1 MLRDRNWGGTMKP
14 APCFRAALLCTIL
27 GVGAAHAGGNAPGQ
41 PANGSVDLSS
51 SDLEGASLEDLLD
64 TVVTSGRI
72 SQRVSEAPSVITVI
86 RAEEIETRG
95 YTSLADVL
103 RTVPGFYDVY
113 DMAFHNVGIRGISPG
128 ARASGSQVKVM
139 IDGQEVDYRPSTGNF
154 FGEELVPM
162 SAVER
167 IEIFRGPGS
176 ALYGADAFLG
186 VINVITRSGLTLN
199 GLKATARAGSVAG
212 HAAGGGEAVV
222 GGTEG
227 KLDVL
232 VAGSG
237 WNMNRGGLTLPGSSP
252 ALDRS
257 SFGSGSLVSDT
268 DLARPKSGLARLA
281 FGDAKSGRLTLW
293 GSVQH
298 LEAGGQFQDYGILNS
313 GSRISRLNQHYRA
326 SFDREFGSTASV
338 KVSGTYFS
346 SATLDR
352 EQVDV
357 GYGDRVLRPDVGST
371 GYELQAETTLRPFSW
386 MTVTLAG
393 DYRRETHALQDYDTV
408 YVKDVFRS
416 DGSMFASAGTVVP
429 GVNGSKTVDFTNG
442 GGLAHVLMQAGDSL
456 GITVGARL
464 DSHSV
469 YGVQFSPRVGI
480 VYSRPRLPYYVK
492 LLFGS
497 SFKAPSAEQLY
508 TAPLGRFDVVGNAQL
523 APQTAQTYE
532 LAGGYRLG
540 NKGEIVANAFI
551 TRVHGRV
558 DYVQDGIYFR
568 AVNGAPETL
577 AGGEAELRMRVVPP
591 LELRAGVGIATTVS
605 KRQQGDPSTGGLV
618 VQQPVFPPM
627 QVHLLADY
635 TLADWGLHFA
645 PEVSWISPRS
655 ASQTNALER
664 YTDYTLP
671 GYLYTA
677 VAVTWRRQLWSGG
690 ATAVQL
696 RCNNLLDRHYV
707 DPGYNGVDLPA
718 LGRTLFLG
726 ISQTF

>member
-1 MLRDRNWGGTMKP
+1 MK
-14 APCFRAALLCTIL
+14 ARSSFQAALLCVAL
-27 GVGAAHAGGNAPGQ
+27 SAGAARAGQGDSTKPSDA
-41 PANGSVDLSS
+41 ADLSS
-51 SDLEGASLEDLLD
+51 SDLARASLEDLLD
-64 TVVTSGRI
+64 TVVTSGKI
-72 SQRVSEAPSVITVI
+72 SQRISEAPSVITVI
-86 RAEEIETRG
+86 QAEEIETRG

-176 ALYGADAFLG
+176 ALYGANAFLG
-186 VINVITRSGLTLN
+186 VINIITRSGLTLN
-199 GLKATARAGSVAG
+199 GFKATARGGSVGG
-212 HAAGGGEAVV
+212 HAAGGGEAVL
-222 GGTEG
+222 GATEG
-227 KLDVL
+227 KVDML

-237 WNMNRGGLTLPGSSP
+237 WNMNRSGLALPGSSP
-252 ALDRS
+252 ALERS
-257 SFGSGSLVSDT
+257 SLGLGTGVSDG
-268 DLARPKSGLARLA
+268 DLARPKSGLARVS
-281 FGDAKSGRLTLW
+281 FGETRTGRFTLW

-326 SFDREFGSTASV
+326 SFERDLGSQASM
-338 KVSGTYFS
+338 KLSGTYFD
-346 SATLDR
+346 SAALER

-357 GYGDRVLRPDVGST
+357 GYPDRVLRPNVGT
-371 GYELQAETTLRPFSW
+371 HGYELQAETTLRPFPW

-393 DYRRETHALQDYDTV
+393 DYLRENHLLQAYDTV
-408 YVKDVFRS
+408 YVTDVRRP
-416 DGSMFASAGTVVP
+416 DGTLFALAGTVVP
-429 GVNGSKTVDFTNG
+429 GANHGQTLVFTNAG
-442 GGLAHVLMQAGDSL
+442 ALAHVLVQAGEAI
-456 GITVGARL
+456 GITLGARV
-464 DSHSV
+464 DSHNV
-469 YGVQFSPRVGI
+469 YGVQVSPRLGI
-480 VYSRPRLPYYVK
+480 VYSRPQLPYYVK

-497 SFKAPSAEQLY
+497 SFKAPSADQLY
-508 TAPLGRFDVVGNAQL
+508 TAPLGRFDVVGNSQL

-540 NKGEIVANAFI
+540 GRGEVIANAFI

-558 DYVQDGIYFR
+558 DYVQEGIYFR
-568 AVNGAPETL
+568 ADNGAPETL
-577 AGGEAELRMRVVPP
+577 AGGEAELRMRVIAP
-591 LELRAGVGIATTVS
+591 LEVRIGVGIATTVS
-605 KRQQGDPSTGGLV
+605 KRQQGDASTAGLV

-627 QVHLLADY
+627 QAHVLADY
-635 TLADWGLHFA
+635 TIADWGVHIS
-645 PEVSWISPRS
+645 PEASWISPRS

-664 YTDYTLP
+664 YADYTVP

-677 VAVTWRRQLWSGG
+677 LAVTWRKQLWSGH
-690 ATAVQL
+690 ATSVQL
-696 RCNNLLDRHYV
+696 RCNNLLDRRYV

-718 LGRTLFLG
+718 LGRTVFLG
-726 ISQTF
+726 MTQTF